1 MRKLTQFGKRVMA
14 TMALVIASAAV
25 IGLGFMIL
33 AEKASK
39 LHLNQQAFN
48 VLAIMVALPILSAVI
63 ASAYCSIR
71 DNKLA

>member
-14 TMALVIASAAV
+14 TMAIVLASAAV
-25 IGLGFMIL
+25 VGLGIMIL
-33 AEKASK
+33 GEKACK
-39 LHLNQQAFN
+39 VHLNQQAFN

>member
-1 MRKLTQFGKRVMA
+1 MA
-14 TMALVIASAAV
+14 TTALIVASAAV

-48 VLAIMVALPILSAVI
+48 VLAIMVALPILCTVI

-71 DNKLA
+71 DSKLA

>member
-14 TMALVIASAAV
+14 TTALIVASAAV

-48 VLAIMVALPILSAVI
+48 VLAIMVALPILCMVI
-63 ASAYCSIR
+63 ASSYCSIR
-71 DNKLA
+71 DSKLA

>member
-14 TMALVIASAAV
+14 TMALIVASAAV

-48 VLAIMVALPILSAVI
+48 VLAIMVVLPILCTVI

-71 DNKLA
+71 DSKLA

>member
-14 TMALVIASAAV
+14 TTALIVASAAV

-48 VLAIMVALPILSAVI
+48 VLAIMVALPILCMVI

-71 DNKLA
+71 DSKLA

>member
-14 TMALVIASAAV
+14 TMALIVASAAV

-33 AEKASK
+33 GNQACK
-39 LHLNQQAFN
+39 LHINQQAFN
-48 VLAIMVALPILSAVI
+48 VLAIMVVLPILCTVI

-71 DNKLA
+71 DSKLA

>member
-1 MRKLTQFGKRVMA
+1 MNPTPPGHDFIPTPL
-14 TMALVIASAAV
+14 I
-25 IGLGFMIL
+25 IP
-33 AEKASK
+33 
-39 LHLNQQAFN
+39 NAFN